1 MIKRIKEKNLKDF
14 NSLKDTCS
22 KCDKIWLYLIECM
35 INSQKSFDVKEN
47 IKLAVEKIPKIS
59 SDPF

>member
-1 MIKRIKEKNLKDF
+1 M
-14 NSLKDTCS
+14 KDTCS